1 MIAIEG
7 LSSHF
12 LVAITAIVNL
22 IARGE
27 VMDYIK
33 SFYSWKVWLH
43 SQKKWGG
50 VRELDQSLSICHCD
64 ALLPNSS
71 TILLLRNYPH
81 LTQIQLGVGVSG
93 DLESAVHADRQYIWH
108 LDPDAAIVKLDFCNT
123 FNNIHRDAI
132 LKTVSKSF
140 PAA

>member
-1 MIAIEG
+1 MWGGERIRPIVID
-7 LSSHF
+7 LSS
-12 LVAITAIVNL
+12 
-22 IARGE
+22 R
-27 VMDYIK
+27 
-33 SFYSWKVWLH
+33 
-43 SQKKWGG
+43 
-50 VRELDQSLSICHCD
+50 

-93 DLESAVHADRQYIWH
+93 GLESAVHKARQYIWH

-132 LKTVSKSF
+132 LETVSKSF